1 MAQSPEVLDPVILGS
16 WGLVTLDPNFRLCLK
31 ILGNKEISRKWLKWL
46 ELKGSAELATK
57 YERLDN
63 NGRKLQKKKK
73 KKKKK
78 IKKKKNQKL
87 FFT

>member
-1 MAQSPEVLDPVILGS
+1 M
-16 WGLVTLDPNFRLCLK
+16 
-31 ILGNKEISRKWLKWL
+31 GNKEISRKWLKWL

-63 NGRKLQKKKK
+63 NDRKLQKKKK

-78 IKKKKNQKL
+78 NFFLLNYKNLSTINCSWMCFQSTSGEDSEVKTL
-87 FFT
+87 PQ